1 MYCHHL
7 AADHQ
12 QVPTLSHSVSVQ
24 AADDD
29 DDDAEDDND
38 DCHPNVVTYGRIES
52 ARVSEVNEG
61 KGESYEVGNREEK
74 PLNDAVFQEE
84 SQAMAA
90 QEETQTGASMQQERV
105 IPQSSPQA
113 CTEMV
118 TGVFLQSL
126 IVYETLTF

>member
-12 QVPTLSHSVSVQ
+12 QVPTLSHSVSIQV
-24 AADDD
+24 DDD

-38 DCHPNVVTYGRIES
+38 HHHPNVVTYGRIES

-84 SQAMAA
+84 SQATAA

-118 TGVFLQSL
+118 TGVVL
-126 IVYETLTF
+126 